1 VLLRLPGKSG
11 AARGVGRRAAGV
23 LAPPAAGATGL
34 ATRRALR
41 RGTRVARRGFF
52 GAVGAR
58 TDLVVEPHGEG
69 DALARLVDLQ
79 NLDAD
84 DVAGLGD
91 VARILDEGFC
101 HRRAVH
107 ATVL

>member
-1 VLLRLPGKSG
+1 MIRPEHRHQCRYCRLLPLLSKSG
-11 AARGVGRRAAGV
+11 AAKRLGKRAAGV

-34 ATRRALR
+34 AARRALR
-41 RGTRVARRGFF
+41 RGTRIARRGFF

-58 TDLVVEPHGEG
+58 TDLIVEPHGEG

-91 VARILDEGFC
+91 VARIL
-101 HRRAVH
+101 
-107 ATVL
+107 